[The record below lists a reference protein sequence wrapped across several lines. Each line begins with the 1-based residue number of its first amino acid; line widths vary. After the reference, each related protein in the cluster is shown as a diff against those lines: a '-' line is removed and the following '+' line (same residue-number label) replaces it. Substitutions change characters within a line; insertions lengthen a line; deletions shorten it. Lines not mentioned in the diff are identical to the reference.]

1 MKSLKLISLNNPLTL
16 LLIGVQDDT
25 YMFPVHTPG
34 PATSGMGHT
43 TLAVHMPGPTASGM
57 EHGHFPV
64 SGNILSVT
72 LGTFDQQTVFGLEQP
87 VAEKICQPPLYDIFH
102 VSSLRFVDM
111 LAPPSWQPFWQSS
124 WQPSI
129 HNTHLF
135 H

>member
-16 LLIGVQDDT
+16 LLIGVQGDT
-25 YMFPVHTPG
+25 SMFP
-34 PATSGMGHT
+34 
-43 TLAVHMPGPTASGM
+43 VHMPGPAASGM
-57 EHGHFPV
+57 ERSHFPV
-64 SGNILSVT
+64 SGNIMSVT
-72 LGTFDQQTVFGLEQP
+72 SGTFDQQTVFGLEQP

-102 VSSLRFVDM
+102 VSSLGFEDM
-111 LAPPSWQPFWQSS
+111 LAPPSWQSFWQPS